1 MFNMS
6 IFNDNIT
13 NDLSQTEKIR
23 CWFRDRIL
31 ELFAD
36 YSLQY
41 RDTSEHWKIFTDNY
55 HIIDLIHKDLVN
67 LWVNIYYHKLGEMG
81 IRSTRTDVKKKIGCN
96 KFRVIVKFTTEARP
110 IVDDDPEVEVKDLKI
125 DIFGEGIYEHIR

>member
-1 MFNMS
+1 MS

-13 NDLSQTEKIR
+13 NDLSRTEKIR

-31 ELFAD
+31 EQFAE

-41 RDTSEHWKIFTDNY
+41 RDTSDHWKIFTDDY
-55 HIIDLIHKDLVN
+55 HITDLIYKDLAN
-67 LWVNIYYHKLGEMG
+67 LWVNTYHRELVEMG
-81 IRSTRTDVKKKIGCN
+81 VLSTRTDVRKKIGGN
-96 KFRVIVKFTTEARP
+96 KFRVNIKLAIDEK
-110 IVDDDPEVEVKDLKI
+110 ILMDDDDLEVEVKDLKI

>member
-1 MFNMS
+1 MS

-23 CWFRDRIL
+23 CWFRDHIL
-31 ELFAD
+31 EQFAK

-41 RDTSEHWKIFTDNY
+41 RDTSEHWKIFTDSY
-55 HIIDLIHKDLVN
+55 RITSIIHHDLAN
-67 LWVNIYYHKLGEMG
+67 LWVKEYHNELVEMG
-81 IRSTRTDVKKKIGCN
+81 VFRTRTDVRKESGKN
-96 KFRVIVKFTTEARP
+96 KFCVNIKFTDNEKLS
-110 IVDDDPEVEVKDLKI
+110 IDDDDPEVEVKDLKI

>member
-1 MFNMS
+1 MS
-6 IFNDNIT
+6 LFNDNIT

-31 ELFAD
+31 EQFAD

-41 RDTSEHWKIFTDNY
+41 RDTSEHWKIFTENY

-67 LWVNIYYHKLGEMG
+67 LWVNEYHNELVEMG
-81 IRSTRTDVKKKIGCN
+81 VLSTRTDVRKKIGGN
-96 KFRVIVKFTTEARP
+96 KFRVIIKFATDEKML
-110 IVDDDPEVEVKDLKI
+110 VDDDDPEVEVKDLKI

>member
-1 MFNMS
+1 MS

-13 NDLSQTEKIR
+13 NDLSRTEKIR

-31 ELFAD
+31 EQFAD

-55 HIIDLIHKDLVN
+55 HITDLIHKDLVN
-67 LWVNIYYHKLGEMG
+67 LWVNKYHSELVEMG
-81 IRSTRTDVKKKIGCN
+81 VLSTRTDVRKKIGGN
-96 KFRVIVKFTTEARP
+96 KFRVIIKFATDEKML
-110 IVDDDPEVEVKDLKI
+110 VDDDDPEVEVKDLKI

>member
-1 MFNMS
+1 MS
-6 IFNDNIT
+6 VFNDNIT

-31 ELFAD
+31 EQFAN

-41 RDTSEHWKIFTDNY
+41 RDTSDHWKIFTDDY
-55 HIIDLIHKDLVN
+55 HITELIHKDLVN
-67 LWVNIYYHKLGEMG
+67 LWVNEYYRELVEMG
-81 IRSTRTDVKKKIGCN
+81 VFSTRTDVKKKLGCN
-96 KFRVIVKFTTEARP
+96 KFRVIIKFADEKRL
-110 IVDDDPEVEVKDLKI
+110 VDDDDPEVEVKDLKI